1 TAITTLTAS
10 GYSAQL
16 ISSFRPKSNVYAF
29 TSNKSILNKISL
41 YWGVCGFYYDRMES
55 TDQTMMDIT
64 QRLREEKLVEEGDYI
79 IQLASMPIMKRGTTN
94 TMRIK
99 KVGE

>member
-1 TAITTLTAS
+1 MAS
-10 GYSAQL
+10 C
-16 ISSFRPKSNVYAF
+16 I
-29 TSNKSILNKISL
+29 
-41 YWGVCGFYYDRMES
+41 CGFYYDGMES

-64 QRLREEKLVEEGDYI
+64 QKLRDEKLVEEGDYI